1 VNMEAFSRM
10 FPETGGM
17 LVNTYTHS
25 ARPENAPGQA
35 KVGLIKEWK
44 IAGYARD
51 EALDYLN
58 TINTREGISAHFGE
72 IARITGNSSFN
83 PNIGNRNLVVNVRTQ
98 ENSSFK
104 PVPFEEAAITD
115 TSTYPFTF
123 DLTITQR
130 FEATDPL
137 AVTVSKAP

>member
-1 VNMEAFSRM
+1 
-10 FPETGGM
+10 M
-17 LVNTYTHS
+17 LVNAYTHS
-25 ARPENAPGQA
+25 SKPENTPGKA
-35 KVGLIKEWK
+35 TAGLIKEWK

-51 EALDYLN
+51 EALDTLN
-58 TINTREGISAHFGE
+58 TLNTREGISAHFSE

-98 ENSSFK
+98 ENSSYK
-104 PVPFEEAAITD
+104 PVPLEDASLTD
-115 TSTYPFTF
+115 VSTYPFTF

-137 AVTVSKAP
+137 AVIVSKAP